1 MNNELK
7 TNVLKD
13 LNEFGKMCK
22 DCIMEFDTIEN
33 PLIVQYIQADID
45 MMWKWDNT
53 PFKDTHMRKCMI
65 FAYDA
70 VKMLLC
76 NRYKSDNLSISYKDK
91 KLKMVYLVN
100 DLNVTTIL

>member
-1 MNNELK
+1 MNNEFK

-22 DCIMEFDTIEN
+22 DCIMEFDNEIK

-45 MMWKWDNT
+45 MCWKWDNT
-53 PFKDTHMRKCMI
+53 PFKDTHVRKCII
-65 FAYDA
+65 FAYDT

-91 KLKMVYLVN
+91 KLKLVYLVN